1 MAEGTIKK
9 LTKSITR
16 CFTWILI
23 ISIFQFFTLAPVSA
37 FTIGEE
43 REVGEKLLYSVRS
56 NFHLIDDPDITQYI
70 TKLGQSVLEVAGIQ
84 YFDYHFFIIDNKEF
98 NAFAAPSGLIFFHSG
113 LIEMMNSEDELVSVL
128 AHEIG
133 HIVKR
138 HLASRMEKGKYTTIG
153 SLGLALAALAFGGA
167 AAPVLLTGALATGQS
182 FALHFS
188 RQDEEEADLLAYD
201 WLKKLHRNPEGEVKM
216 LESMRRIA
224 RYRSEKPPQYLLTH
238 PNPEERLNYIE
249 SLLDIDKNNLP
260 EKNSSTDNFE
270 FFRFKYRILAQ
281 VKEPQDLKMSLGSIL
296 ADSRASEFSKV
307 MAQYGLSQTARYE
320 NDYSRSLALLDK
332 VMQYFPN
339 KTILQVDRGTVE
351 FAAGQF
357 ADAERTLRKAL
368 TADSSDMYAT
378 FTLAKLLYRTGR
390 IDEAEKYFQTVSY
403 QLPEYSKV
411 YFELGQ
417 IASDH
422 KLVGDSSF
430 YLGKYNLYEGKL
442 DQAERNFKNALRT
455 DTLSSKHK
463 IEIKELLEKIKR
475 LQK

>member
-1 MAEGTIKK
+1 MAEGAIKRIRK
-9 LTKSITR
+9 RITR
-16 CFTWILI
+16 CFSWILI
-23 ISIFQFFTLAPVSA
+23 ITIFQFFTIAPVCA

-56 NFHLIDDPDITQYI
+56 NFQLVDDPDITQYI
-70 TKLGQSVLEVAGIQ
+70 TRLGQSVLEVAGIQ
-84 YFDYHFFIIDNKEF
+84 YFDYHFFIINNKEF

-167 AAPVLLTGALATGQS
+167 ATPVLLTGALATGQS

-188 RQDEEEADLLAYD
+188 RQDEEEADLLAYG
-201 WLKKLHRNPEGEVKM
+201 WLKKMHRNPEGEVKM

-238 PNPEERLNYIE
+238 PNPEERLHYIE
-249 SLLDIDKNNLP
+249 SLLDNDKKTLS
-260 EKNSSTDNFE
+260 KITSSIDNFE

-281 VKEPQDLKMSLGSIL
+281 VKEPQDLKMSLAGIM
-296 ADSRASEFSKV
+296 ADSRASEVSKV
-307 MAQYGLSQTARYE
+307 MAQFGLSQVARYE
-320 NDYSRSLALLDK
+320 NDYPRSLNLLDK
-332 VMQYFPN
+332 VIQHFPN
-339 KTILQVDRGTVE
+339 KTILQVDRGVIE

-357 ADAERTLRKAL
+357 TDAEKTLRKAL
-368 TADSSDMYAT
+368 RVDSSDMYAT

-422 KLVGDSSF
+422 KQIGDSSF

-442 DQAERNFKNALRT
+442 EQAEQNFKNALRT
-455 DTLSSKHK
+455 DTLSAKHK
-463 IEIKELLEKIKR
+463 VESKESLEKIKR
-475 LQK
+475 LRK